1 MKLKVLESGEPTAP
15 WFAEGLR
22 FTCMQCG
29 NCCSGNPGYVWIGR
43 REIAKLVEILGI
55 SRKELIETYCRKMG
69 RRIAL
74 KEIRNPRHG
83 GHDCVFMKE
92 VPASPGDGK
101 ALPPDGKVVHPK
113 RICTVYEARPLQ
125 CRTWPFWEGNLMS
138 PKAWARASRTCMGM
152 DRGEF
157 FDRERIE
164 KLRDAKEWPERAPT
178 S

>member
-1 MKLKVLESGEPTAP
+1 MKLKVLESSVATAP

-22 FTCMQCG
+22 FTCKQCG
-29 NCCSGNPGYVWIGR
+29 NCCSGAPGYVWVR
-43 REIAKLVEILGI
+43 QREITKMMEILGI
-55 SRKELIETYCRKMG
+55 SREELIETYCRQVGG
-69 RRIAL
+69 RLAL

-83 GHDCVFMKE
+83 GYDCVFMKE
-92 VPASPGDGK
+92 LAASPDDGN
-101 ALPPDGKVVHPK
+101 VVHPK

-152 DRGEF
+152 DRGKF
-157 FDRERIE
+157 FDREEIE
-164 KLRDAKEWPERAPT
+164 KLRDAEEWPQKPPT